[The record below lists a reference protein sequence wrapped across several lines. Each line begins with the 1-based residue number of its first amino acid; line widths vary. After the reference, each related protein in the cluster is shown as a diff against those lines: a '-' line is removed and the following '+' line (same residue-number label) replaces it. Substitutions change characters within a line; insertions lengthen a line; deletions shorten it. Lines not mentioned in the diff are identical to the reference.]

1 MKLYKYLHPDRID
14 VLKNRSIRFSP
25 PNAFNDP
32 FEFKPVISNIASD
45 EYVNDYVKVNLGSI
59 VESELSK
66 IPKHVRDLIPSSKV
80 QEFSESYFKNNP
92 LQFNTLMDEAKDK
105 LSTVLSLKFNEL
117 IGVLSLTEKPDNLLM
132 WSHYAESH
140 TGYCISFNSN
150 HSFFN
155 RKRSEKD
162 EFYHL
167 RKVEYLTHR
176 PSKHLVDMNGTDI
189 FLLKSDVWEYE
200 QEWRMC
206 AFLPDADTI
215 INSIVP
221 AVHLFNFP
229 VDAIDEIIIGV
240 NADSSLIEGI
250 KGVIVDSPELSHIK
264 VKQAKVSKKE
274 FALYFIDL

>member
-14 VLKNRSIRFSP
+14 VLKNRAIRFSP

-32 FEFKPVISNIASD
+32 FEFKPVISGIASD
-45 EYVNDYVKVNLGSI
+45 EYVNAYVNENLESI

-66 IPKHVRDLIPSSKV
+66 IPKHVRNLIPSSKF
-80 QEFSESYFKNNP
+80 QEFAESYFKDNA
-92 LQFNTLMDEAKDK
+92 LLFNSLMDKAKEQ
-105 LSTVLSLKFNEL
+105 LSTVLSVKSNEL

-132 WSHYAESH
+132 WSHYAKSH
-140 TGYCISFNSN
+140 SGYCISFNSN

-167 RKVEYLTHR
+167 RKVKYLSHR
-176 PSKHLVDMNGTDI
+176 PSKSLIDMNGTDV
-189 FLLKSDVWEYE
+189 FSLKSDVWEYE

-206 AFLPDADTI
+206 AVLPDADKI
-215 INSIVP
+215 INSIGP

-229 VDAIDEIIIGV
+229 ADAIEEIIIGV
-240 NADSSLIEGI
+240 NADTSLTESI
-250 KGVIVDSPELSHIK
+250 KSIIDDNPEFSHIK
-264 VKQAKVSKKE
+264 VKQARVSEKE
-274 FALYFIDL
+274 FALCFIDL